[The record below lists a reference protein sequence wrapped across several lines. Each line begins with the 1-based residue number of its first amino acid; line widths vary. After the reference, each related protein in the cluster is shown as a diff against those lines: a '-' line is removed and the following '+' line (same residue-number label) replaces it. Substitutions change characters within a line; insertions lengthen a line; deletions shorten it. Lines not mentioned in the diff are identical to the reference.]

1 MLLINIAGLILIAL
15 IAWWFWFYQPR
26 GAEALSS
33 EQAIVVANGSYTPAR
48 VQIPRDAAY
57 TIRVERKD
65 PSPCAEMLVIP
76 EFDISVELPLNRTIK
91 VELPAMAPGEYA
103 FHCQMQMYKGTLVVE

>member
-15 IAWWFWFYQPR
+15 IAWWFWFYQPAR
-26 GAEALSS
+26 AQALSN
-33 EQAIVVANGSYTPAR
+33 EQPIVVENGSYSPTR
-48 VQIPRDAAY
+48 VKIPRDTAHTLNVA
-57 TIRVERKD
+57 RKD
-65 PSPCAEMLVIP
+65 PSPCAEMLLIP
-76 EFDISVELPLNRTIK
+76 ELDISVELPLNRTIK